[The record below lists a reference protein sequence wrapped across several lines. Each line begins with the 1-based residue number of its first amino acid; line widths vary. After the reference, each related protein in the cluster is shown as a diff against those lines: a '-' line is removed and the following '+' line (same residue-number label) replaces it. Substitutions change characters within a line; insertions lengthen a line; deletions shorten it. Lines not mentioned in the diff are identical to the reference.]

1 MYDRPFVFVYLLP
14 RREFISR
21 TNFLILSFGTTA
33 PHALS
38 CPPPEPPNSEE
49 TADTNFPRC
58 VLHVGEPRTDIAYI
72 PLSTRSL

>member
-1 MYDRPFVFVYLLP
+1 MLKKLILFALFFKQVRD
-14 RREFISR
+14 
-21 TNFLILSFGTTA
+21 FLILSFGTAA

-49 TADTNFPRC
+49 TADTNFPRW